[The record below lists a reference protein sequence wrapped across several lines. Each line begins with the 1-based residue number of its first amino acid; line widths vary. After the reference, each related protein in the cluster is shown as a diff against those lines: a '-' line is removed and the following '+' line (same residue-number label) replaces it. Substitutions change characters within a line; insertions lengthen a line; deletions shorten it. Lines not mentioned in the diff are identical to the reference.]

1 MNTLHSSLQ
10 DYLALR
16 RGLGF
21 KMSDAGRMLPGFV
34 AFLEARHE
42 SYITAQSALDRS
54 GALTVDGQLEFASRK
69 PSQFRAATRGPTQS
83 TWASWTCPGHGWR
96 PQAS

>member
-21 KMSDAGRMLPGFV
+21 KMNDAGRMLPGFV
-34 AFLEARHE
+34 SLPR
-42 SYITAQSALDRS
+42 
-54 GALTVDGQLEFASRK
+54 GAT
-69 PSQFRAATRGPTQS
+69 
-83 TWASWTCPGHGWR
+83 
-96 PQAS
+96 

>member
-21 KMSDAGRMLPGFV
+21 KMNDAGRMLPGFV
-34 AFLEARHE
+34 SFLEARHE
-42 SYITAQSALDRS
+42 SYITAQSAL
-54 GALTVDGQLEFASRK
+54 E
-69 PSQFRAATRGPTQS
+69 
-83 TWASWTCPGHGWR
+83 WAQGGFKSEAQHPV
-96 PQAS
+96 Q

>member
-42 SYITAQSALDRS
+42 SYITAQCLSGHSRPTLSRLNGLDAWDSCVDSHATVVRS
-54 GALTVDGQLEFASRK
+54 IL
-69 PSQFRAATRGPTQS
+69 
-83 TWASWTCPGHGWR
+83 
-96 PQAS
+96 

>member
-21 KMSDAGRMLPGFV
+21 KMNDAGRTLPGFV
-34 AFLEARHE
+34 RFLEARHE
-42 SYITAQSALDRS
+42 SCARRLQVSDRGVASRRRPDRS
-54 GALTVDGQLEFASRK
+54 L
-69 PSQFRAATRGPTQS
+69 ATLGCARCTYV
-83 TWASWTCPGHGWR
+83 
-96 PQAS
+96 